1 MDNELHNTY
10 KAVQRSFSQL
20 DVEDKREEIANKI
33 NEISDTINLI
43 DPVSDFDIEEDN
55 YVDEDKYLNY
65 LNQIIYNLENKL
77 GNLFKKAID

>member
-10 KAVQRSFSQL
+10 KAVQRSFSHL

-33 NEISDTINLI
+33 NEISETINMI

-65 LNQIIYNLENKL
+65 LNQIIYNLENKI
-77 GNLFKKAID
+77 GNLFKKALD

>member
-33 NEISDTINLI
+33 NEISETINMI

-65 LNQIIYNLENKL
+65 LNQIIYNLENKI
-77 GNLFKKAID
+77 GNLFKKALD

>member
-1 MDNELHNTY
+1 MDNELHITY

-33 NEISDTINLI
+33 NEISETINMI

-65 LNQIIYNLENKL
+65 LNQIIYNLENKI
-77 GNLFKKAID
+77 GNLFKKALD

>member
-33 NEISDTINLI
+33 NEISETINMI

-77 GNLFKKAID
+77 GNLFKKAIE

>member
-33 NEISDTINLI
+33 NEISDTINMI

>member
-33 NEISDTINLI
+33 NEISDTINMI

-77 GNLFKKAID
+77 GNLFKSAVK

>member
-33 NEISDTINLI
+33 NEISETINMI

>member
-33 NEISDTINLI
+33 NEISETINMI

-65 LNQIIYNLENKL
+65 LNQIIYNIENKL
-77 GNLFKKAID
+77 GNLFKKAIE

>member
-33 NEISDTINLI
+33 NEISDPINMI